1 MNSPKKGAMRFAQF
15 ATGKMIPFRLRSL
28 ATKAG
33 LM

>member
-1 MNSPKKGAMRFAQF
+1 MNSPKKVVMRFAQF
-15 ATGKMIPFRLRSL
+15 ATGKTIPFRLRTL

>member
-15 ATGKMIPFRLRSL
+15 AIGKMILFRLKNL
-28 ATKAG
+28 TTEVG